1 VEFEKQEKQT
11 TTTTDDRPLGAPM
24 GGAKRLTQSLASGE
38 MEEAAIVASSAVA
51 SSHHYCTRLTA
62 CSSDAT
68 LAKLEL

>member
-1 VEFEKQEKQT
+1 MEFEKQEKQ

-24 GGAKRLTQSLASGE
+24 GGAKRLTQSLASGD